1 MEICSVKTQTI
12 DVLESMGRILSSA
25 VFRAG
30 GKKLLAKGHILR
42 EEDIRIL
49 QSEGLGKIWV
59 AELEENEVPEDEAVC
74 GIAGEMACGAYQ
86 VQLAAG
92 GRANLLASENCC
104 VLLDEELLRQ
114 VNCTS
119 SLVIASALNF
129 SFATAGQR
137 IASIKSA
144 PFAVVKSDFE
154 KTLTMLRERGPI
166 MQARPMGNSTI
177 GVLYCDPNNG
187 ERARNLFES
196 IVRQKLD
203 RFGISAYPSLAVL
216 ENEEHVSRAIQQLLR
231 MNTAAV
237 LVASTTAPAGP
248 GDVVGQAMAKINCQ
262 IERFLVPVEPGN
274 LLLMGYKDG
283 IPVVSAPGCFRSVR
297 PNVVDLLMPPMLAR
311 YRVSTWELAC
321 LGHGGLLN

>member
-1 MEICSVKTQTI
+1 MKAQTI
-12 DVLESMGRILSSA
+12 DIQESTGRILSSA
-25 VFRAG
+25 VFRPG
-30 GKKLLAKGHILR
+30 GKKLMAKGHILR

-49 QSEGLGKIWV
+49 QSEGLGQIWV
-59 AELEENEVPEDEAVC
+59 AQLDEDEVGEDEAVC
-74 GIAGEMACGAYQ
+74 GVAGEMACGCYEI
-86 VQLAAG
+86 QLAAG

-119 SLVIASALNF
+119 SLVIASTLNF

-144 PFAVVKSDFE
+144 PFAVAKSDFE
-154 KTLTMLRERGPI
+154 GTLNMLRERGPI
-166 MQARPMGNSTI
+166 MQARPVRNSTV
-177 GVLYCDPNNG
+177 GVLYCDPTNG
-187 ERARNLFES
+187 ERARTLFES
-196 IVRQKLD
+196 VVRQKLE
-203 RFGISAYPSLAVL
+203 RFGIRTHNSVAVL
-216 ENEEHVSRAIQQLLR
+216 ENDEHVSRAMQQLLR
-231 MNTAAV
+231 AKPAV
-237 LVASTTAPAGP
+237 ILIASTTAPAGP
-248 GDVVGQAMAKINCQ
+248 GDVVGRAMAKINCQ

-274 LLLMGYKDG
+274 LLLMGYKDD
-283 IPVVSAPGCFRSVR
+283 IPVVSAPGCFRSLK

>member
-1 MEICSVKTQTI
+1 MKAQTI
-12 DVLESMGRILSSA
+12 DIQESTGRILSSA
-25 VFRAG
+25 VFRPC
-30 GKKLLAKGHILR
+30 GKKLMAKGHILR

-49 QSEGLGKIWV
+49 QSEGLGQIWV
-59 AELEENEVPEDEAVC
+59 AQLDEDEVGEDEAVC
-74 GIAGEMACGAYQ
+74 GVAGEMACGCYEI
-86 VQLAAG
+86 QLAAG

-119 SLVIASALNF
+119 SLVIASTLNF

-144 PFAVVKSDFE
+144 PFAVAKSDFE
-154 KTLTMLRERGPI
+154 GTLNMLRDRGPI
-166 MQARPMGNSTI
+166 MQARPVRNSTV
-177 GVLYCDPNNG
+177 GVLYCDPTNG
-187 ERARNLFES
+187 ERARTLFES
-196 IVRQKLD
+196 VVRQKLE
-203 RFGISAYPSLAVL
+203 RFGIRTHNSVAVL
-216 ENEEHVSRAIQQLLR
+216 ENDEHVSRAMQQLLR
-231 MNTAAV
+231 AKPAV
-237 LVASTTAPAGP
+237 ILIASTTAPAGP
-248 GDVVGQAMAKINCQ
+248 GDVVGRAMAKINCQ

-274 LLLMGYKDG
+274 LLLMGYKDD
-283 IPVVSAPGCFRSVR
+283 IPVVSAPGCFRSLK